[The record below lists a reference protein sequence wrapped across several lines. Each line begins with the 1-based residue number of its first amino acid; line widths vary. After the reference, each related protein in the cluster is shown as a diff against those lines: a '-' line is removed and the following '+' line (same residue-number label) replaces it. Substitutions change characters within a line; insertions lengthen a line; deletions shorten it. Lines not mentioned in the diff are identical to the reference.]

1 MFYQNNNIASALTSF
16 RKAARQMPDRADP
29 LHGMAACYDRLG
41 RSDLARRYFEEA
53 LGVEPANKE
62 TLKAFALSLRNQG
75 RTSEAEDL
83 LRDFGEAAIPE
94 RTRSSPAAV
103 SLPTRSQVAH
113 DAPALSPT
121 PAIRLERLS
130 LGEVALITTRHA
142 RPASALRGDA
152 EKAEL
157 RILNGVGRRGQAA
170 RMARYL
176 SARGLATKLVGDVA
190 SRPALSVIRFAPHL
204 RSRAAALA
212 AVLPFPVRL
221 ERAPSRAELHLV
233 LGANARDFDGQ
244 LLRASR
250 S

>member
-1 MFYQNNNIASALTSF
+1 MFYANNNIASALTSF

-29 LHGMAACYDRLG
+29 LHGMAACYDRMG
-41 RSDLARRYFEEA
+41 RFDLAGRYFEEA
-53 LGVEPANKE
+53 LGVEPAHKE
-62 TLKAFALSLRNQG
+62 TVKAFALSLTNQG
-75 RTSEAEDL
+75 RTREAEDL

-94 RTRSSPAAV
+94 RTQSSPAAV
-103 SLPTRSQVAH
+103 SLLIRSQVA
-113 DAPALSPT
+113 DNAPAVS
-121 PAIRLERLS
+121 PAIRLERRS
-130 LGEVALITTRHA
+130 LGEVALITTPHA
-142 RPASALRGDA
+142 RPASAIPADA

-176 SARGLATKLVGDVA
+176 SAKGLATKLVGDVA
-190 SRPALSVIRFAPHL
+190 GRPAFSVIRFAPHL

-212 AVLPFPVRL
+212 GMLPFSVRL

-244 LLRASR
+244 LLRAYR